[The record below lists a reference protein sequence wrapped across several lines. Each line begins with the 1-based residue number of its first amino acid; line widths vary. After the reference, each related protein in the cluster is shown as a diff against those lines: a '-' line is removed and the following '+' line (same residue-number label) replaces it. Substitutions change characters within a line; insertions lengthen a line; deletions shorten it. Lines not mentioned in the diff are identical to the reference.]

1 MNAGKNESAARSG
14 RRSKRPMMRIP
25 IEVHGTDASGQAFSE
40 TTHTVGVNRNGARI
54 SLRNSPLPGARITIT
69 NLAREESCAFRVVD
83 RTATTYGD
91 HAEWGVECLEPDRNF
106 WGINF
111 PEVTPGAPHGEGIDV
126 MLECAE
132 CHARELAQLTMQHY
146 RELSVNSALI
156 RECSRCGRPTKW
168 EFGFAEVLP
177 EESLRKAPASVAAAL
192 RLPGGKDRRQTKR
205 YVAMLPVRLRTDS
218 GKMETARS
226 ENLCKLGLCFVSEIP
241 LEPGD
246 TIYLSVG
253 PLESGKKELPARVA
267 WRRPVTGSDRSLI
280 GVRLEAE
287 DLA

>member
-1 MNAGKNESAARSG
+1 VSTPKKDSAAKAG

-25 IEVHGTDASGQAFSE
+25 IEVRGADATGRAFTE

-54 SLRNSPLPGARITIT
+54 SLKNSLLPGARVTIT

-83 RTATTYGD
+83 RASTTYGD

-106 WGINF
+106 WGVNF

-126 MLECAE
+126 MLECAD
-132 CHARELAQLTMQHY
+132 CHTRELAQLTMDHY
-146 RELSVNSALI
+146 REISANAALV
-156 RECSRCGRPTKW
+156 RECSQCRKPTRW
-168 EFGFAEVLP
+168 EFGFAEVLL
-177 EESLRKAPASVAAAL
+177 EESLRKAPSAVAAAIL
-192 RLPGGKDRRQTKR
+192 LPDGKDRRQTKR
-205 YVAMLPVRLRTDS
+205 YVAMLPVRLRTEA
-218 GKMETARS
+218 GKLETART

-246 TIYLSVG
+246 NVYLSVG
-253 PLESGKKELPARVA
+253 PSESGKKELPARVA
-267 WRRPVTGSDRSLI
+267 WKRPVTGSNRSLI